1 MKTFIKIILM
11 LLTVGQAFG
20 QESGYVNSVTYLKEL
35 LNNQQL
41 EEAKHFVDSIF
52 QGGLKEEEEKHA
64 VMGILHVYN
73 KEYGKALN
81 SWSEAIKKCPADQVD
96 LLSYSLCNRADVYVA
111 LGDTLDAVNDYRQAA
126 DLTQNEPAIYYRMA
140 NLFFQIG
147 DYASSDSCYYKAI
160 KIDGDNPFPYCGLAT
175 SRMYCE
181 EYDEARELLDYARV
195 LDSQN
200 PYIYSLSL
208 RIEFAAKNYDEV
220 LRLATESVEQGVY
233 GDEYNESVEA
243 LLLLSEEAFE
253 KTVSFLQKRMEQD
266 PENSQLSLMMSFI
279 YIKNGHYQ
287 AAIPL
292 LQRFWNSPSDFQES
306 SLYWGI
312 MCYSNL
318 QEYEKVISLSNTLLS
333 LVSPDAEFYQ
343 LRADARFYEQNWE
356 GAESDYRKAMNLNRE
371 NGSYCCY
378 RIGWIHEMNH
388 RYENALN
395 YYDIS
400 LAFDPT
406 HAYSYLMKG
415 NVLKDYL
422 NCPEEAEEA
431 FRNCIQY
438 DQGIEEETCKQYA
451 YLALGETEQAI
462 AVNDSILNEYPNA
475 GCYYDAACLYSRMG
489 RKDEA
494 ISYLQQALEKGFKG
508 IKHIESDDDLDNIRK
523 MPAYVKLIRKYKKLV
538 DKQKGL

>member
-1 MKTFIKIILM
+1 MKTLIKLILV

-20 QESGYVNSVTYLKEL
+20 QESSYVYGVTHLKEL
-35 LNNQQL
+35 LNNQQI
-41 EEAKHFVDSIF
+41 EEAKHFVDSLR
-52 QGGLKEEEEKHA
+52 QGGMKEEGLHA
-64 VMGILHVYN
+64 ITGMLYGYG
-73 KEYGKALN
+73 KAYGKALN
-81 SWSEAIKKCPADQVD
+81 SWNEAIKKCPADEVD
-96 LLSYSLCNRADVYVA
+96 LLSYCLCNRADVYVA
-111 LGDTLDAVNDYRQAA
+111 LGDTLDAVNDYRKAA
-126 DLTQNEPAIYYRMA
+126 DLVQNEPAIYYRMA
-140 NLFFQIG
+140 NLCFQIG
-147 DYASSDSCYYKAI
+147 DYASSDSCYHKAI

-200 PYIYSLSL
+200 PYIYSLRL

-243 LLLLSEEAFE
+243 LLSLSEEAFE
-253 KTVSFLQKRMEQD
+253 KTVSFLQKRMEQK

-287 AAIPL
+287 EAIPL
-292 LQRFWNSPSDFQES
+292 LQRFWHSPSDFQES

-312 MCYSNL
+312 TCYSNL

-343 LRADARFYEQNWE
+343 LRADARFYEQDWE

-378 RIGWIHEMNH
+378 RIGRIHEMNH

-422 NCPEEAEEA
+422 NRPEEAEEA

-438 DQGIEEETCKQYA
+438 DQGIKEGTCKQYA

-462 AVNDSILNEYPNA
+462 AVNDSMLSEYPNA

-494 ISYLQQALEKGFKG
+494 VSYLQQALEKGFKS
-508 IKHIESDDDLDNIRK
+508 IKYIESDDDLDNIRK
-523 MPAYVKLIRKYKKLV
+523 MPAYVKLIRKYKKPA
-538 DKQKGL
+538 DKQEGE